1 MRALFLLLCASP
13 GAALAACPSNEVPV
27 FSCLADTNKEIRVCQ
42 GAQAITYRYGSPGKT
57 AELTLS
63 AANGSFEWEHG
74 ESPSAGI
81 IDYMSFNSGSTR
93 YLIEHQSVYDDPSDA
108 SAHLTIVQGKTP
120 RTIECV
126 SQLRFS
132 PKDIKAQPKD
142 LGEATPEL

>member
-1 MRALFLLLCASP
+1 MRALFLFLCVSP
-13 GAALAACPSNEVPV
+13 SAALAACPSTEVSV
-27 FSCLADTNKEIRVCQ
+27 FSCLADTNKEIRICQ
-42 GAQAITYRYGSPGKT
+42 GAQAITYRYGSPGKR

-63 AANGSFEWEHG
+63 AANESFEWVHG

-81 IDYMSFNSGSTR
+81 LDYMTFNSGSTR
-93 YLIEHQSVYDDPSDA
+93 YLIEHQSVYNDPSDA
-108 SAHLTIVQGKTP
+108 SAHLTVVQGETR

-132 PKDIKAQPKD
+132 PKGIKAQPND